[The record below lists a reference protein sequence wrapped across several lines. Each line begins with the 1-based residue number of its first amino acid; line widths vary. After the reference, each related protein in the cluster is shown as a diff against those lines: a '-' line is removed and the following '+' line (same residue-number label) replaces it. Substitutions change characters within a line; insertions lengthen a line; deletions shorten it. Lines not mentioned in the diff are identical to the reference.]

1 MENFNG
7 GMYYEDCFHAK
18 EVEASEGVEASFS
31 CWHTYQSVEG
41 GFDEIDIRVVAEE
54 EAGVTY
60 HAWQWNED
68 VEYEYDWPEEPEA
81 EEEEEEE
88 EGGQMLTTT
97 ALSAALFI
105 LTQV

>member
-1 MENFNG
+1 M
-7 GMYYEDCFHAK
+7 
-18 EVEASEGVEASFS
+18 
-31 CWHTYQSVEG
+31 
-41 GFDEIDIRVVAEE
+41 DIRVVAEE

-60 HAWQWNED
+60 HAWQWNKD
-68 VEYEYDWPEEPEA
+68 VSYDEEPEA

>member
-1 MENFNG
+1 MGDVRYPLYDTVTDDDSLSLMKLTE
-7 GMYYEDCFHAK
+7 K
-18 EVEASEGVEASFS
+18 
-31 CWHTYQSVEG
+31 
-41 GFDEIDIRVVAEE
+41 IRVVAEE

-68 VEYEYDWPEEPEA
+68 VSYEAD
-81 EEEEEEE
+81 EEEEEE